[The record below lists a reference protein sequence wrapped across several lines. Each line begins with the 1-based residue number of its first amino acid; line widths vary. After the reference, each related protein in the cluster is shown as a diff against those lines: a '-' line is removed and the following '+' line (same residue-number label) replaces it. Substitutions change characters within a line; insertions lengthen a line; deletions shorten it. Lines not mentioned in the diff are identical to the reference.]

1 MKVLRQDIDA
11 GQFKKIYLLCGDE
24 AYLRLQWRDN
34 LIGAMLPEGD
44 TINLTR
50 YEGKK
55 LDVAEILSMAQTLP
69 FFAQQRVVLV
79 ENSGFF
85 KNEAAGLA
93 DGLADLPD
101 TTCIIFVE
109 AETDKRYK
117 TYKTVKKL
125 GYVAELN
132 TPDTKM
138 LVSWIGNLCKREEKQ
153 INSKCASYIL
163 EQCGTDMMLLSNE
176 MEKLFSYAC
185 DRPVITIA
193 DVDAVCVNHVT
204 GKIFEMMDAITMRQ
218 PERTISLY
226 RDLLALKEEPIY
238 ILAMLTR
245 QVRLLTE
252 FKGLLADGV
261 DYKELASKTKVPP
274 FTVKKYV
281 SQCKSYTYIELLQMY
296 DACQDMDR
304 QIKSG
309 MVAGVI
315 GVELMI
321 VGFSQNRES
330 QNNMENM
337 RDK

>member
-1 MKVLRQDIDA
+1 MKVLRQDIDS
-11 GQFKKIYLLCGDE
+11 GNFKKIYLLCGDE
-24 AYLRLQWRDN
+24 AYLRSQWRDN
-34 LIGAMLPEGD
+34 LIEAMLPAGD
-44 TINLTR
+44 TMNLTR

-69 FFAQQRVVLV
+69 FFAERRVLV
-79 ENSGFF
+79 IENSGFF
-85 KNEAAGLA
+85 KHEAAGLA
-93 DGLADLPD
+93 DGFADLPD
-101 TTCIIFVE
+101 TSCIIFVE
-109 AETDKRYK
+109 GDVDKRYK

-132 TPDTKM
+132 TPDTK
-138 LVSWIGNLCKREEKQ
+138 LLISWIGTLCKREGKK
-153 INSKCASYIL
+153 IDSKCANYIL

-176 MEKLFSYAC
+176 MEKLFSYAY
-185 DRPVITIA
+185 DRDSITMA
-193 DVDAVCVNHVT
+193 DVEAVCVNHVT

-218 PERTISLY
+218 PERTITLY
-226 RDLLALKEEPIY
+226 RDLLELKEEPVY

-252 FKGLLADGV
+252 FKGLLSDGV
-261 DYKELASKTKVPP
+261 AYGDLASKTKVPP

-281 SQCKSYTYIELLQMY
+281 SQCKSYTYSELLHMY

-309 MVAGVI
+309 LVGSAV

-321 VGFSQNRES
+321 VGFSKNI
-330 QNNMENM
+330 
-337 RDK
+337 

>member
-11 GQFKKIYLLCGDE
+11 NDFKRIYLLCGDE
-24 AYLRLQWRDN
+24 AYLRSQWRDN

-44 TINLTR
+44 TMNLTR

-69 FFAQQRVVLV
+69 FFAPRRVILV

-93 DGLADLPD
+93 DGLADLPE
-101 TTCIIFVE
+101 TTCVIFVE
-109 AETDKRYK
+109 GDTDKRYK

-138 LVSWIGNLCKREEKQ
+138 LVSWIGNLCKREGKQ
-153 INSKCASYIL
+153 IDSKCASYIL

-176 MEKLFSYAC
+176 MEKLFSYAY
-185 DRPVITIA
+185 DRPGISIA

-218 PERTISLY
+218 PERTITLY
-226 RDLLALKEEPIY
+226 RDLLELKEEPIY

-245 QVRLLTE
+245 QVQILTE
-252 FKGLLADGV
+252 FKGYHADGV

-281 SQCKSYTYIELLQMY
+281 SQCKNYTYKELLHMY
-296 DACQDMDR
+296 DACQEMDR

-321 VGFSQNRES
+321 VGFS
-330 QNNMENM
+330 
-337 RDK
+337 KK